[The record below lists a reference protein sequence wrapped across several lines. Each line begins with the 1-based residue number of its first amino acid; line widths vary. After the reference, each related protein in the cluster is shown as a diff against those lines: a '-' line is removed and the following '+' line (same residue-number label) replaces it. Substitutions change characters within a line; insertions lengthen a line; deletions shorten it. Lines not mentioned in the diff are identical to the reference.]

1 MTKVPK
7 NIASRIFTCKI
18 KGNNKKADQ
27 SGGERFNN
35 IQGQL
40 EFRKPI
46 KPAESTSL
54 VKIINLVTSFEADT
68 ILIHLIEHKCKM
80 ALNVLKTCCTLI
92 ID

>member
-1 MTKVPK
+1 MTEVPK
-7 NIASRIFTCKI
+7 NIASRTFTCKI

-46 KPAESTSL
+46 KPAENTSL
-54 VKIINLVTSFEADT
+54 VKINLVTSFEVDT
-68 ILIHLIEHKCKM
+68 ILIHLIERKCKT